1 MKHDQ
6 HSPDAQELQMLAH
19 FRAHSAGEPSAE
31 LDGRILAAASAA
43 ANATV
48 REVGAGEAAPGWSAR
63 LHAWL
68 FGAGGRQRWSLAL
81 AGLACLGVGVSLTWR
96 TLEQSP
102 DAFDAVPGGASM
114 TPAAVTGEVAPLVA
128 PMSAPMAESA
138 AAPEQ
143 ESRSRAAQSE
153 PSMQA
158 YSAKAEKK
166 MQLAPAAP
174 APLREEQA
182 AEALA
187 DKLGA
192 AAEAPAANTPATKAL
207 ARSQSA
213 AEQQLH
219 TELQRLLK
227 LRRDGWVDE
236 ADALLLKLMRDY
248 PQLDI
253 DAELKRLEQTP

>member
-1 MKHDQ
+1 MKHNQ
-6 HSPDAQELQMLAH
+6 HSTDEQELQMLVH

-31 LDGRILAAASAA
+31 LDARIMQAANAAARAAAAS
-43 ANATV
+43 
-48 REVGAGEAAPGWSAR
+48 EPPPGWSER

-102 DAFDAVPGGASM
+102 DAFDAVPSSAVM
-114 TPAAVTGEVAPLVA
+114 APATVSGEVAPIVA

-143 ESRSRAAQSE
+143 ESRSSEAPSE

-158 YSAKAEKK
+158 YSDKAEQKK
-166 MQLAPAAP
+166 QLAPAAP

-187 DKLGA
+187 DQQAPLGA
-192 AAEAPAANTPATKAL
+192 AAEVPAAKAL
-207 ARSQSA
+207 ARSKSGVDP
-213 AEQQLH
+213 QLH
-219 TELQRLLK
+219 SELQRLLK

-248 PQLDI
+248 PQLNI
-253 DAELKRLEQTP
+253 DAELKQLQQAP

>member
-6 HSPDAQELQMLAH
+6 HSTDEQELQMLAH
-19 FRAHSAGEPSAE
+19 FRAHSGGEPSAE
-31 LDGRILAAASAA
+31 LDARILAAANAA
-43 ANATV
+43 A
-48 REVGAGEAAPGWSAR
+48 RAAVASDKQPSWNER

-96 TLEQSP
+96 TLEQTP
-102 DAFDAVPGGASM
+102 DAFDAVPSGAIM
-114 TPAAVTGEVAPLVA
+114 APAAVTGEVAPLAA

-143 ESRSRAAQSE
+143 ESRASESQAA
-153 PSMQA
+153 PAMQA
-158 YSAKAEKK
+158 YGDKAEQKK
-166 MQLAPAAP
+166 QLAPAAP
-174 APLREEQA
+174 APLQEDMAR
-182 AEALA
+182 EALA
-187 DKLGA
+187 DQQPLGA
-192 AAEAPAANTPATKAL
+192 AAEAPAAKAPASKAL
-207 ARSQSA
+207 ARRQSA

-219 TELQRLLK
+219 GELQRLLK
-227 LRRDGWVDE
+227 LRRDGWADE

-253 DAELKRLEQTP
+253 DGELRRLEQAQ